1 MFTWPIYIY
10 IYIITCISPAF
21 HFICKTNPP
30 VDGHTRILCLLPFSA
45 AMERSLATPWVQ
57 RSYSFWFMHSNSTTP
72 RCKVFKPKY
81 RRCSPPSSKWRPGQA
96 GISLITANT
105 TSINSKGGELKIIPF
120 DLLHFSAIWTFPNPQ
135 NGRSPTSYSVFHII
149 RERQKQWYLLF
160 FFFVMV
166 PATCLLFIFNI
177 TCTKRSFKS

>member
-57 RSYSFWFMHSNSTTP
+57 RSYSFWFEHSNSTTP

-81 RRCSPPSSKWRPGQA
+81 RLCSPLSSKWRPGQE
-96 GISLITANT
+96 GIFFITSIT
-105 TSINSKGGELKIIPF
+105 TSVKWKF
-120 DLLHFSAIWTFPNPQ
+120 KRCWCHFNFFSNPQ

-149 RERQKQWYLLF
+149 RERQMQLYSLF